1 MPKPELSLSFNV
13 ETIGNGYIVGMNAA
27 QTRGD
32 PMGQRFPRQFCVDA
46 TDIGESVQ
54 ILVQQE
60 IDAIERE
67 ERLGR

>member
-1 MPKPELSLSFNV
+1 MPKPELRLSFNV
-13 ETIGNGYIVGMNAA
+13 ETIGNGYLVGMNAA
-27 QTRGD
+27 PTRGD
-32 PMGQRFPRQFCVDA
+32 PMGQRFPRQFCA
-46 TDIGESVQ
+46 EAADIGEAAQ